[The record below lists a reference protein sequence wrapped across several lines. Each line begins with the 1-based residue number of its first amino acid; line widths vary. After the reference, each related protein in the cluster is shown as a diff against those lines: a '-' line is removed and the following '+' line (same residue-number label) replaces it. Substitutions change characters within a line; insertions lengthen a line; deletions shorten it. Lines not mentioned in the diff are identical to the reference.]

1 MGPAEHLSEV
11 VSSAP
16 SQDLHGTEKWGTDLQ
31 VMVDIYISKY
41 LLGEDPEVKM
51 IYPSYSNGGGTRW
64 S

>member
-31 VMVDIYISKY
+31 GMVDIYISKY

-51 IYPSYSNGGGTRW
+51 IYPCL
-64 S
+64 